1 MENAQKK
8 LTLTEQQAIYIADYI
23 EHEYSER
30 ASELALPDVILEAI
44 EAINGGAMDVID
56 EEKWSDA

>member
-1 MENAQKK
+1 MAE

-23 EHEYSER
+23 EHEYSGR

-44 EAINGGAMDVID
+44 EAINGGAMD
-56 EEKWSDA
+56 E